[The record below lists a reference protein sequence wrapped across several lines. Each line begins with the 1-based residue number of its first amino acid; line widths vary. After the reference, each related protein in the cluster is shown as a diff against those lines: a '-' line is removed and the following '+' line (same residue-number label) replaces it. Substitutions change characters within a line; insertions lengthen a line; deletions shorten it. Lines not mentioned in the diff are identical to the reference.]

1 MYMYRF
7 KDEFYVIEELKEK
20 KGKFSVTI
28 IRSIR
33 YNTIREA
40 EEKFKTLEPIEN
52 GTLKIRKDVV
62 YECLSDDGRVIKRF

>member
-1 MYMYRF
+1 MYRF
-7 KDEFYVIEELKEK
+7 RDEFYVIEELKEK

-40 EEKFKTLEPIEN
+40 EEKLKTLEPIEN
-52 GTLKIRKDVV
+52 GTLKIEKNVV
-62 YECLSDDGRVIKRF
+62 CEYLSGDGREKRI